1 MAVSLRAAIP
11 PPGGI
16 AVGSARGRWVLVA
29 AVLGSG
35 IAGIDSAVMNV
46 ALPIIGRDLSA
57 DFSQLQWTVTGYTL
71 SLAALILLSGALGDH
86 FGRRRVFL
94 IGVVGFTG
102 ASVLCAVAPGID
114 ALIGDRS
121 IQGIDGGATIPASLA
136 IIQSSFRAEDR
147 SRAIG

>member
-1 MAVSLRAAIP
+1 MAISPSAPIP
-11 PPGGI
+11 ASGGLTI
-16 AVGSARGRWVLVA
+16 ASARGRWVLAA

-35 IAGIDSAVMNV
+35 IVGIDSAVMTV
-46 ALPIIGRDLSA
+46 ALPITGRDLSA

-102 ASVLCAVAPGID
+102 ASVLCALAPGVD
-114 ALIGDRS
+114 ALIGERS
-121 IQGIDGGATIPASLA
+121 IH
-136 IIQSSFRAEDR
+136 
-147 SRAIG
+147 